1 MTDNT
6 KDVMRQTKNR
16 NQVIIRTSIVGIAAN
31 VVLSIAKA
39 IIGLLTHSIA
49 VTLDA
54 VNNLSDA
61 LSSVI
66 TIVGTK
72 LASKLP
78 DKKHP
83 LGHGRVEYI
92 TALLVAGIVL
102 YAGITSGIE
111 SVQKILHPV
120 KADYNTVSLIIIAL
134 AVVVKLILG
143 TYVKAQG
150 KKVNSGSLI
159 ASGQDALFD
168 GVISTSVLI
177 SALIYVFA
185 GVSLEAYV
193 GVLISIFIMKAGI
206 EMIQETVSNILGA
219 RSDKELTA
227 EIKKII
233 NEEPEVH
240 GAYDLILYNY
250 GPEKEYGSVHIE
262 VVDTMTAGEIDD
274 LTRRLERK
282 VFERTGVFLTAVGI
296 YSVNTTDEEVM
307 ALKKDVYNAV
317 NKFPFVVQTHGFYA
331 ELDKK
336 RIRMDVVLSFD
347 VKPEDGLR
355 MVYEELAHL
364 YPGYEFNI
372 APDVDVSVTDIED

>member
-1 MTDNT
+1 
-6 KDVMRQTKNR
+6 
-16 NQVIIRTSIVGIAAN
+16 
-31 VVLSIAKA
+31 
-39 IIGLLTHSIA
+39 
-49 VTLDA
+49 
-54 VNNLSDA
+54 
-61 LSSVI
+61 
-66 TIVGTK
+66 
-72 LASKLP
+72 
-78 DKKHP
+78 
-83 LGHGRVEYI
+83 
-92 TALLVAGIVL
+92 
-102 YAGITSGIE
+102 
-111 SVQKILHPV
+111 V

-150 KKVNSGSLI
+150 EKVNSGSLI

-227 EIKKII
+227 EIKKIM